1 MSRMRRPRITIRQ
14 GLRSGVS
21 KYIQRVVLGGGKVR
35 WVGWEID
42 GVGTE
47 IAGLILADSIA
58 DEDILG
64 LGVKNYVPMA
74 FEDFLGIGAQLAAK
88 PQKLDDQDIE
98 YRLDALRVALDRLF
112 DRELRDVSKMA
123 IKAMFSGVSL
133 ADPRIQARLLEWE
146 SDGAV
151 QILGTEECYLRLVR
165 RL

>member
-1 MSRMRRPRITIRQ
+1 M
-14 GLRSGVS
+14 S

-47 IAGLILADSIA
+47 IPGLILADSI
-58 DEDILG
+58 DEEDIAS
-64 LGVKNYVPMA
+64 LGVKHYVPMA
-74 FEDFLGIGAQLAAK
+74 FEDFLGISAQLAPK

-98 YRLDALRVALDRLF
+98 YRLDALRVGLDRLF
-112 DRELRDVSKMA
+112 DRALRDVSKVA

-146 SDGAV
+146 GEGAV
-151 QILGTEECYLRLVR
+151 QILGTEECYLRIVR